1 MGIERIIDY
10 GGDSREERRG
20 GRPFAYDSR
29 HLMGRVVGI
38 CNLDVFL
45 DPASDWAATGPLLR
59 RGKVCLVSIA
69 GGVHPPLTTH
79 LDTAFAR
86 VAHPGAQCGAE
97 MLTDL

>member
-29 HLMGRVVGI
+29 HLTGRVVGI

-45 DPASDWAATGPLLR
+45 DPASDWAAAEPLLR
-59 RGKVCLVSIA
+59 RVKVVLCQSRVEF
-69 GGVHPPLTTH
+69 TH
-79 LDTAFAR
+79 R
-86 VAHPGAQCGAE
+86 
-97 MLTDL
+97 